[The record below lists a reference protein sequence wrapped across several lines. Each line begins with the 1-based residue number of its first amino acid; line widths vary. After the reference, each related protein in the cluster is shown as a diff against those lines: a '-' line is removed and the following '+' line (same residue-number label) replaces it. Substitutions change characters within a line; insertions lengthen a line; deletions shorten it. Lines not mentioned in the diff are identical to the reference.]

1 MARKLKPGQALVELS
16 LSLVILIALIFGG
29 ISALQIITVQYTV
42 GQAVRAAAHE
52 AALIGST
59 GGMQH
64 GTAYVLADAPGSVA
78 EAARNVLMGGVFT
91 TDLAKAT
98 ITASC
103 SASPCRRYSAIT
115 VRLQYTDQVLAPLPM
130 LDRVN
135 ADRTA
140 TRASEKDQQADP

>member
-16 LSLVILIALIFGG
+16 LSLVILIALIFGS
-29 ISALQIITVQYTV
+29 ISALQIIIVQYTV
-42 GQAVRAAAHE
+42 GQAVRTAAHE

-91 TDLAKAT
+91 TDLTKAT

-103 SASPCRRYSAIT
+103 SANPCRRYSAIT
-115 VRLQYTDQVLAPLPM
+115 VRLQYADQVLAPLPM
-130 LDRVN
+130 LDRIN

-140 TRASEKDQQADP
+140 TRSSEKDQQADP